1 MKLSLVGQLTSA
13 RRHLQLLAQRR
24 VLTHPLDRVREA
36 ARRVDEL
43 AATMNQTMRRRIQR
57 QRDALVATA
66 ARLESLSPLQVLTR
80 GYSVTQLADGR
91 VLRSAEEARIGDSI
105 VTRLQQGEVVSR
117 IEQIQR
123 ETK

>member
-1 MKLSLVGQLTSA
+1 
-13 RRHLQLLAQRR
+13 
-24 VLTHPLDRVREA
+24 LTHPLDRVREA

-43 AATMNQTMRRRIQR
+43 AATMHQTMRRRIQR
-57 QRDALVATA
+57 QKDALVATA

-80 GYSVTQLADGR
+80 GYSVTQLADGS
-91 VLRSAEEARIGDSI
+91 VLRSTDQARIGDSI